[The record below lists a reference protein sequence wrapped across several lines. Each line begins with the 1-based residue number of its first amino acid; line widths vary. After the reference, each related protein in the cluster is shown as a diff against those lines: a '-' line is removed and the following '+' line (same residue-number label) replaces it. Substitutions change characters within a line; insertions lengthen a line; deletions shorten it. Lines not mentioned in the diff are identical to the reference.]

1 VKLRMRAAVVPAYQ
15 LVTRSSACMNANA
28 CATILK
34 IKVSTILVL
43 DAAKAH
49 ADVSILRPS

>member
-1 VKLRMRAAVVPAYQ
+1 
-15 LVTRSSACMNANA
+15 MNANA

-49 ADVSILRPS
+49 AGVSILRPS